1 MDKFN
6 KNHKV
11 VLDKLLM
18 DLPGVRAG
26 KMFGYPAYYA
36 GDKLSICLYKNGVG
50 LKVPEATANRLLE
63 SDANIVPFQP
73 LGRRRMRE
81 WVQVNLEN
89 SEDYR
94 DYIELF
100 EESIQYVLR
109 LQGKSP
115 LG

>member
-6 KNHKV
+6 ESHKV
-11 VLDKLLM
+11 VLDKLLL

-36 GDKLSICLYKNGVG
+36 AKKLSICLYENGVG
-50 LKVPEATANRLLE
+50 LKVPEGTANRLLE
-63 SDANIVPFQP
+63 SDPNVIAFQP

-81 WVQVNLEN
+81 WIQVNLEN

-94 DYIELF
+94 DYVKLF
-100 EESIQYVLR
+100 EESIQYVLS
-109 LQGKSP
+109 LQEY
-115 LG
+115 